1 MTKKDKRTICLLG
14 LLSIALVF
22 ILTSNVFGNT
32 IDWYSQHVVIADA
45 LRHAIRSE
53 GTLFPTYMKQL
64 MGGGYIYHFSYYG
77 YL

>member
-22 ILTSNVFGNT
+22 ILTSDVFGNT

-53 GTLFPTYMKQL
+53 GTLFPTYIVKPQTL
-64 MGGGYIYHFSYYG
+64 PIIITNKTAN
-77 YL
+77 

>member
-53 GTLFPTYMKQL
+53 GTLFPTYMN
-64 MGGGYIYHFSYYG
+64 S
-77 YL
+77 

>member
-53 GTLFPTYMKQL
+53 
-64 MGGGYIYHFSYYG
+64 
-77 YL
+77 